1 MFAFTVSHDGFVSR
15 LDDAEREILARLI
28 ADVALLVRGF
38 PAGPEPLADAQDPIG
53 HLDFDPE
60 ADRVAALT
68 DVTDPALVR
77 LFPPMSASDPAVAE
91 ELRFLT
97 ADELRQQKL
106 ANLSLV
112 AAGLAEASGSVNVR
126 DGDEA
131 RWLAALTD
139 LRRVLAARLGIEDDA
154 AAEEVHA
161 LALAAL
167 DRPAED
173 RLEEQRMAFASLYT
187 GVTWWQESLLRA
199 VTARRAG
206 D

>member
-77 LFPPMSASDPAVAE
+77 LFPPMSASDPA
-91 ELRFLT
+91 

-139 LRRVLAARLGIEDDA
+139 LRLVLAARLGIEDDA